1 MKALSNIDNDEFIL
15 KFLSL
20 LELTNTLFDIALFT

>member
-1 MKALSNIDNDEFIL
+1 MKALSNIDNVEFIL

>member
-1 MKALSNIDNDEFIL
+1 MKALSNIDNVEFVL

>member
-1 MKALSNIDNDEFIL
+1 MKALSNIDNIEFIL

-20 LELTNTLFDIALFT
+20 LELTNTLFDVALFI